1 MNILY
6 DHEIFSYQQYGG
18 IARYYCEMIQRLNSH
33 KDSHCRIG
41 AKFSNTEYL
50 KQGVWRYPFPNSIR
64 AKQLFFRINSL
75 YFKFLLKTEKYD
87 LVHFTFYP
95 DPKWKKLIRKPIV
108 ITVHD
113 MIPELFPSQFPNAGK
128 WISNKKF
135 WCHNA
140 DMILTNSDSTSNDL
154 LKVYNHV
161 DPKRVHR
168 VYLGSSPAEK
178 AEKSCDLPET
188 FLLYVGGRQS
198 YKNFNN
204 LLQAFR
210 ELTKKHKQLH
220 LICTG
225 GGSFSSEETKMLEH
239 YGLTDHVQ
247 QRSCSES
254 ALAGIYQRASALV
267 YPSLYEGFGLPL
279 LEAFQARIPIAISN
293 ASCFPEIAGN
303 AAVYFDPHNV
313 SEIKNALETVLFDQN
328 GRTELI
334 AAGTKRLAHFSW
346 EKTAEKTLFFYHQ
359 LIESMTKE

>member
-18 IARYYCEMIQRLNSH
+18 IARYYCEMIQYLNSR

-113 MIPELFPSQFPNAGK
+113 MIPELFPSQFPNAEK

-154 LKVYNHV
+154 LKVYDHV
-161 DPKRVHR
+161 DPDKVHR
-168 VYLGSSPAEK
+168 TYLGCTQVGQSSKPHG
-178 AEKSCDLPET
+178 LPENY
-188 FLLYVGGRQS
+188 LLYVGGRHS
-198 YKNFNN
+198 YKNFKN
-204 LLQAFR
+204 LLLAFR
-210 ELTKKHKQLH
+210 EIIKSQTRMF
-220 LICTG
+220 LICAG
-225 GGSFSSEETKMLEH
+225 GGAFTAEETQMLRN
-239 YGLTDHVQ
+239 YGLTDHVLQ
-247 QRSCSES
+247 NNYSEND
-254 ALAGIYQRASALV
+254 LASVYRFSSALV
-267 YPSLYEGFGLPL
+267 YPSFYEGFGLPI
-279 LEAFQARIPIAISN
+279 LEAFRSGVPVAVSN

-303 AAVYFDPHNV
+303 AAVYFDPHDV
-313 SEIKNALETVLFDQN
+313 SDMKKALESILFDKQK
-328 GRTELI
+328 RSELN
-334 AAGTKRLAHFSW
+334 AAGRERLSHFSW
-346 EKTAEKTLFFYHQ
+346 NKTADETRSFYQ
-359 LIESMTKE
+359 KLIES